1 VIPTL
6 ILWSHA
12 LAALLFG
19 AVAVSQRGQP
29 SAVRRVSMPRR
40 AFVAARAAPAL
51 WALAIAG
58 IGPDDISARIAE
70 SMRTVAWLG
79 FMLALARRD
88 RHPGATVVAVYFVVM
103 VLAAVSAAVAVIET
117 TVVLPAAMEA
127 LRATRLLFWIM
138 ATLGALVLMQ
148 HLHQQS
154 APAARGAIRLAIAAL
169 GLMWGADL
177 LLFAAAYLSGGEVG
191 WLVVARGMIVTAAAL
206 MLAVAGHR
214 SEDWPLEL
222 SRTAAL
228 RTLLAVGVALYAGI
242 VATMTSIA
250 AEFGGDHAR
259 VIQTAIVFG
268 ATAALLTLVSTPWLG
283 AWAKVK
289 IAKHLFSHRYD
300 YRGEWQR
307 FTDTLGRP
315 GEGAAPLAERVVKA
329 VADLTDSPA
338 GLLLVPD
345 GGGIG
350 AGAVWG
356 WEQSTLPESGDDARL
371 VDYLADSAR
380 IVELDAVR
388 RDAAAGDE
396 VAAIPQW
403 ILDRPDAWVIV
414 PLIHLDTFTG
424 AILLARPPVDR
435 ALDWED
441 FDLLRV
447 AGRQAA
453 SYLAEDRSHAALADA
468 ERFDEFNRRFAFI
481 LHDLKNMVSQLSLVA
496 RNAERHADNPA
507 FRADMVATLKDSA
520 DRVQLLLGRLSQRST
535 PAPEP
540 LRTVDVAAL
549 VERVATSRRATHPI
563 VCRATGSPMASAQ
576 AGRLETVLGHLL
588 QNAMEASVTTEP
600 VLLCASTTGDRIVIE
615 VADKGHG
622 MSPSFVRDQLFRPF
636 VSSKTGGFGI
646 GAFEA
651 RQLIEGMGGEIAVT
665 SREGE
670 GTVFRLFLPV
680 AQVLEN
686 AA

>member
-1 VIPTL
+1 MAALV
-6 ILWSHA
+6 LWSHA

-19 AVAVSQRGQP
+19 AVAVSQRSQP
-29 SAVRRVSMPRR
+29 GGGMPRR
-40 AFVAARAAPAL
+40 AFVAALAATAM

-58 IGPDDISARIAE
+58 IGPDDISARVAE
-70 SMRTVAWLG
+70 SVRTVAWLV
-79 FMLALARRD
+79 FMLALVRRE
-88 RHPGATVVAVYFVVM
+88 RHPGATVMAVYAAVIA
-103 VLAAVSAAVAVIET
+103 LAALSAGVAVIET
-117 TVVLPAAMEA
+117 VVDLPAALEA

-138 ATLGALVLMQ
+138 ATLSALVLMQ
-148 HLHQQS
+148 HLYQTS
-154 APAARGAIRLAIAAL
+154 APAARGAIRLAVAAL
-169 GLMWGADL
+169 SMMWGADL
-177 LLFAAAYLSGGEVG
+177 ALFAAAYLTGGEVG
-191 WLVVARGMIVTAAAL
+191 WLVVARGAVMAATAL

-214 SEDWPLEL
+214 SGDWPLEL
-222 SRTAAL
+222 SRTAAM
-228 RTLLAVGVALYAGI
+228 RTLSVVGIALYAGLT
-242 VATMTSIA
+242 ATMTSVA
-250 AEFGGDHAR
+250 AQVGGEHAR
-259 VIQTAIVFG
+259 LIQTAIVFG
-268 ATAALLTLVSTPWLG
+268 ATAALLTLLSTPWLG

-289 IAKHLFSHRYD
+289 VAKHLFSHRYD
-300 YRGEWQR
+300 YRAEWQR

-315 GEGAAPLAERVVKA
+315 GQGAAPLAERVVKA

-345 GGGIG
+345 GSGIG
-350 AGAVWG
+350 AGAVWH
-356 WEQSTLPESGDDARL
+356 WEASSLPESGDDASL
-371 VDYLADSAR
+371 VAYLANSAR

-388 RDAAAGDE
+388 RDAGIGE
-396 VAAIPQW
+396 ETAAIPQW
-403 ILDRPDAWVIV
+403 MLDRPDAWVIV
-414 PLIHLDTFTG
+414 PLIHLDAFIG

-520 DRVQLLLGRLSQRST
+520 DRMQTLLGRLSQRST

-540 LRTVDVAAL
+540 LQPVDVAAL
-549 VERVATSRRATHPI
+549 VERVAATRRATHPI
-563 VCRATGSPMASAQ
+563 VCRAAGFPMATGQ
-576 AGRLETVLGHLL
+576 PGRLETVLGHLL
-588 QNAMEASVTTEP
+588 QNAVEASAAAEP
-600 VLLCASTTGDRIVIE
+600 VLLSAGIIEGRVAIE

-636 VSSKTGGFGI
+636 ASTKAGGFGI

-651 RQLIEGMGGEIAVT
+651 RQLIEAMGGEIAVT

-670 GTVFRLFLPV
+670 GTMFRVLLPLAQAMEV
-680 AQVLEN
+680 A
-686 AA
+686 A